1 MLVYMLG
8 GKQKQ
13 QYKKAKIAKI
23 LIESVAFR
31 FFQITHVIRF
41 VIKGTLILL
50 LIHCLLLWGKCF
62 QIFPTQNVPDFLS
75 GRNGN
80 TYVFFY
86 FFENFLWVK
95 ILLSSKKIQ
104 QLPICFYCAI
114 A

>member
-50 LIHCLLLWGKCF
+50 LIHCLLL
-62 QIFPTQNVPDFLS
+62 
-75 GRNGN
+75 
-80 TYVFFY
+80 
-86 FFENFLWVK
+86 
-95 ILLSSKKIQ
+95 
-104 QLPICFYCAI
+104 
-114 A
+114 